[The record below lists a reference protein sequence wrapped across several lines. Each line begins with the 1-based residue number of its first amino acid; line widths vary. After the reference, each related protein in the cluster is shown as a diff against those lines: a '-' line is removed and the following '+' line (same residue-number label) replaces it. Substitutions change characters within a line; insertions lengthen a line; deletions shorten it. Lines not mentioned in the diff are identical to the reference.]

1 MSWPLSSERAA
12 AMSLSLLLSVSL
24 SIALISL
31 LLWGKS
37 LRRSVRHIRGPSGAE
52 WLVGQSATILV
63 RGIY

>member
-1 MSWPLSSERAA
+1 
-12 AMSLSLLLSVSL
+12 MSLSLLLSVSL